1 MNRNLN
7 VFWGLVLCVGMIVGL
22 TVLTHRSVSES
33 DYGNPNEFYNSSSAR
48 TYSHVSSSAAV
59 ADGVGVPMRSTSSMR
74 RGSSFVYAPAY
85 TTPNSPIA
93 SSPNGPIASS
103 PNGPIASS
111 PISYTS
117 SSATA
122 KSFGSGIGAGV
133 SMSGGAVRS
142 AGGSVSMSGGAVSGS
157 FASSPLASSPN
168 GPIAL
173 SPNSL
178 IASSP
183 VAITDPAQAAA
194 SYDGIGNTTIGGPRG
209 MRGRLRLPGTGGSGN
224 DDGFANDWLAW
235 LAKNAG
241 AYVTPGADGNYGF
254 DIYKLRAAYEAW
266 RSGWMLQSGL
276 SEEYAPSFDDFL
288 TWFWSNEGNHTYT
301 WVDQYGDDQTT
312 SLYWVPVG
320 EIWPLLVIAL
330 LYVLFLAIK
339 SKPLKS
345 LLTAKRS
352 E

>member
-74 RGSSFVYAPAY
+74 RGSSLVYAPAY
-85 TTPNSPIA
+85 TTPNS
-93 SSPNGPIASS
+93 PIASS

-157 FASSPLASSPN
+157 FASSPLASSPLASN
-168 GPIAL
+168 L
-173 SPNSL
+173 SPL
-178 IASSP
+178 TSSP

-194 SYDGIGNTTIGGPRG
+194 SYEGIGNTTGGPRG
-209 MRGRLRLPGTGGSGN
+209 MRGRLRLPGSGGSGN
-224 DDGFANDWLAW
+224 DDGFADDWLAW

-241 AYVTPGADGNYGF
+241 SYVTSGADGYGF
-254 DIYKLRAAYEAW
+254 DIYKLRAAYEEW

-276 SEEYAPSFDDFL
+276 SEDDAPSFDDFL

-301 WVDQYGDDQTT
+301 WVDQYGNDQTT

-330 LYVLFLAIK
+330 LYALFLAIK
-339 SKPLKS
+339 SGFFKS

>member
-74 RGSSFVYAPAY
+74 RGGSFVYAPAY

-93 SSPNGPIASS
+93 SSPNGS
-103 PNGPIASS
+103 IASS

-157 FASSPLASSPN
+157 FASSPIASSPN

-173 SPNSL
+173 SPTSP
-178 IASSP
+178 ITSSP

-194 SYDGIGNTTIGGPRG
+194 SYEGIGNTTGGPRA
-209 MRGRLRLPGTGGSGN
+209 MRGRFNAPPGMGGEGDAPWFAQSWLNWLDWQYEYGN
-224 DDGFANDWLAW
+224 PEDLWGTNTDGVWGMTIYD
-235 LAKNAG
+235 AK
-241 AYVTPGADGNYGF
+241 
-254 DIYKLRAAYEAW
+254 AAYEAW
-266 RSGWMLQSGL
+266 CTYMTDKGMAGTL
-276 SEEYAPSFDDFL
+276 PSFDDWL
-288 TWFWSNEGNHTYT
+288 AWFMASENDPYAGRFGESFRF
-301 WVDQYGDDQTT
+301 VPIGDA
-312 SLYWVPVG
+312 L
-320 EIWPLLVIAL
+320 PLLVIAL
-330 LYVLFLAIK
+330 LYALILAIK
-339 SKPLKS
+339 SKLFKS

>member
-74 RGSSFVYAPAY
+74 RGGSFVYAPAY
-85 TTPNSPIA
+85 TTPNS
-93 SSPNGPIASS
+93 PIASS

-157 FASSPLASSPN
+157 FASSPIASSPN

-173 SPNSL
+173 SPTSP
-178 IASSP
+178 ITSSP
-183 VAITDPAQAAA
+183 VAITDPVAAAA
-194 SYDGIGNTTIGGPRG
+194 SYEGIGNTTIGGPRG
-209 MRGRLRLPGTGGSGN
+209 IRGRRNGGIYDSWLEWLYRYGVEFGTGTGDEENGYTYTFN
-224 DDGFANDWLAW
+224 
-235 LAKNAG
+235 
-241 AYVTPGADGNYGF
+241 
-254 DIYKLRAAYEAW
+254 IYQLNAAYEAFRAYYDQMW
-266 RSGWMLQSGL
+266 GTTPPDFDTWYAWFLQSG
-276 SEEYAPSFDDFL
+276 EEGYNYKNANFK
-288 TWFWSNEGNHTYT
+288 W
-301 WVDQYGDDQTT
+301 Q
-312 SLYWVPVG
+312 PVG

-330 LYVLFLAIK
+330 LYALFLAIK

>member
-103 PNGPIASS
+103 P
-111 PISYTS
+111 ISYTS

-142 AGGSVSMSGGAVSGS
+142 AGGSVSMSGGSI
-157 FASSPLASSPN
+157 SSPISLPSREGTGVGFNSL
-168 GPIAL
+168 IAL
-173 SPNSL
+173 SPTSP
-178 IASSP
+178 ITSSP
-183 VAITDPAQAAA
+183 IVITDPAQAAA
-194 SYDGIGNTTIGGPRG
+194 SYEGIGNTTGGPRG
-209 MRGRLRLPGTGGSGN
+209 IRGRFNAPPGMGGEEGDSEGSS
-224 DDGFANDWLAW
+224 
-235 LAKNAG
+235 
-241 AYVTPGADGNYGF
+241 
-254 DIYKLRAAYEAW
+254 YEAW
-266 RSGWMLQSGL
+266 LEWMWRHGWRFGTETGENTWYFNSDQSRAAFEAWYLSVYGIPYDESNALTPPEFTYDEWLQWISG
-276 SEEYAPSFDDFL
+276 
-288 TWFWSNEGNHTYT
+288 THTYNGYT
-301 WVDQYGDDQTT
+301 FT
-312 SLYWVPVG
+312 PVG
-320 EIWPLLVIAL
+320 DILPLIMMAL
-330 LYVLFLAIK
+330 AYIGYLCY
-339 SKPLKS
+339 
-345 LLTAKRS
+345 KRRRMMRTRS
-352 E
+352 FVN

>member
-74 RGSSFVYAPAY
+74 RGSSLVYAPAY
-85 TTPNSPIA
+85 TTPNS
-93 SSPNGPIASS
+93 PIASS

-142 AGGSVSMSGGAVSGS
+142 AGGNVSMSGGSI
-157 FASSPLASSPN
+157 SS
-168 GPIAL
+168 PIAL
-173 SPNSL
+173 PFREGTGVGFNSPL
-178 IASSP
+178 ASSP
-183 VAITDPAQAAA
+183 VAITDPAAVAA
-194 SYDGIGNTTIGGPRG
+194 SYEGIGNTTIGGPRG
-209 MRGRLRLPGTGGSGN
+209 MRGRQKGMPGFEDTWWVWLDNWVKSDDNGAGVGQGELGS
-224 DDGFANDWLAW
+224 DGYYTEGYLFDHYYLA
-235 LAKNAG
+235 
-241 AYVTPGADGNYGF
+241 
-254 DIYKLRAAYEAW
+254 AAYEDFISNYW
-266 RSGWMLQSGL
+266 NSGMGTP
-276 SEEYAPSFDDFL
+276 PSFDEWLD
-288 TWFWSNEGNHTYT
+288 WYQSAMSEGGYIFNGHKYN
-301 WVDQYGDDQTT
+301 WLPIGNI
-312 SLYWVPVG
+312 L
-320 EIWPLLVIAL
+320 PLLVFAL
-330 LYVLFLAIK
+330 LYIVALY
-339 SKPLKS
+339 LKT
-345 LLTAKRS
+345 LTNQNSSIENK
-352 E
+352 

>member
-103 PNGPIASS
+103 P
-111 PISYTS
+111 ISYTS

-142 AGGSVSMSGGAVSGS
+142 TGGSVSMSAGGGISGPIS
-157 FASSPLASSPN
+157 LPFREGTGVGINNLLASSPTS
-168 GPIAL
+168 PIT
-173 SPNSL
+173 
-178 IASSP
+178 SSP
-183 VAITDPAQAAA
+183 VAITDPAAAAA
-194 SYDGIGNTTIGGPRG
+194 SYEGIGNTTIGGPRG
-209 MRGRLRLPGTGGSGN
+209 MRGRQKGMPGFGDTWWNWLDAWVKDNGEDFGVGDMGGDGYYSGYEL
-224 DDGFANDWLAW
+224 DRYDLQ
-235 LAKNAG
+235 K
-241 AYVTPGADGNYGF
+241 AYDAFIADYWNSGMGTP
-254 DIYKLRAAYEAW
+254 
-266 RSGWMLQSGL
+266 
-276 SEEYAPSFDDFL
+276 PSFDEWLD
-288 TWFWSNEGNHTYT
+288 WYQSAMSEGGYIFNGHKYN
-301 WVDQYGDDQTT
+301 WLPIGNI
-312 SLYWVPVG
+312 L
-320 EIWPLLVIAL
+320 PLLVFAL
-330 LYVLFLAIK
+330 LYIVALY
-339 SKPLKS
+339 LKT
-345 LLTAKRS
+345 LTNQNSSIENK
-352 E
+352 

>member
-103 PNGPIASS
+103 P
-111 PISYTS
+111 ISYTS

-142 AGGSVSMSGGAVSGS
+142 AGSSVSMSGGAVSGS

-168 GPIAL
+168 GPIAS
-173 SPNSL
+173 SPNSPL
-178 IASSP
+178 ASSP
-183 VAITDPAQAAA
+183 IAVTDPAAAAA
-194 SYDGIGNTTIGGPRG
+194 SYEGIGNTTNGPRG
-209 MRGRLRLPGTGGSGN
+209 IRGRQKSGYAPTVEESWLIWLSQHTSSFGSSGEGGWYFDQYQLKAAWEAYCASWNITMGPCPTWEQWRDWFMGSGGSHTWG
-224 DDGFANDWLAW
+224 
-235 LAKNAG
+235 
-241 AYVTPGADGNYGF
+241 
-254 DIYKLRAAYEAW
+254 
-266 RSGWMLQSGL
+266 SGEG
-276 SEEYAPSFDDFL
+276 SFTAHFVPLGDV
-288 TWFWSNEGNHTYT
+288 WS
-301 WVDQYGDDQTT
+301 
-312 SLYWVPVG
+312 
-320 EIWPLLVIAL
+320 LLVIVL

-339 SKPLKS
+339 SSSLKS
-345 LLTAKRS
+345 LFTTERS